1 MDIFGK
7 DTGLL
12 RIIVLFSSPL
22 FPSKLHHGLSR
33 SVAEETAEVGNIV
46 VVHAGG
52 DFLYGEVGLGKV
64 AFEFI
69 DDRVVDEGFGGGL
82 HQAVAD
88 FVQIVGT
95 EAQFG
100 SIELH
105 AAFMVD
111 MLVQKRVEAVGDAPN
126 GRFLIVNLGRKKLGN
141 PLLNGDEEVVQFAV
155 NHLSADFTVE
165 GSNDPFH
172 PSKPFFGKPLRRLL
186 DGENRMPIKE
196 IPKHRRVEVDG
207 EIGNGGVAHL
217 DETTRKTRRSSFDSE
232 SRKSEKRHQSPA
244 ADGHGPKMRTTE
256 GATFCAQQKCT
267 TLSGNHRVEQSAEI
281 GRTANCQ

>member
-1 MDIFGK
+1 MASHPDFY
-7 DTGLL
+7 DTSLFALAGL
-12 RIIVLFSSPL
+12 FKSSSL

-33 SVAEETAEVGNIV
+33 GVAEETAEVGNIV
-46 VVHAGG
+46 VVHAGR
-52 DFLYGEVGLGKV
+52 DLLYGEVGFSKV

-82 HQAVAD
+82 HQTVAD

-141 PLLNGDEEVVQFAV
+141 PLLNGNEEVVQFAV
-155 NHLSADFTVE
+155 NHLSADFIIE
-165 GSNDPFH
+165 GSNNPFH
-172 PSKPFFGKPLRRLL
+172 SYKPFFCKPLR
-186 DGENRMPIKE
+186 
-196 IPKHRRVEVDG
+196 
-207 EIGNGGVAHL
+207 
-217 DETTRKTRRSSFDSE
+217 
-232 SRKSEKRHQSPA
+232 
-244 ADGHGPKMRTTE
+244 
-256 GATFCAQQKCT
+256 
-267 TLSGNHRVEQSAEI
+267 
-281 GRTANCQ
+281 